1 MAIIDYNDPFILWAS
16 ARTASSAFFFEYV
29 KRNNLTF
36 PENGHEPLNPKDGRV
51 TNNLSVDILDHVIKK
66 YSFKCM
72 VNSHIHKTSVIELK
86 KLKEALPI
94 INHRHIVLYRKD
106 HYARQKSYL
115 FSSVTGIW
123 SKLDIPENK
132 NFSGWLNL
140 SEEEIYWRIN
150 HVIQFETEALN
161 KYVELLNIFDQHE
174 IPYQLIEFEE
184 ACKYIGKDTSQGTKQ
199 YYGEWES
206 AKIKEQLLKLEDH
219 EFYKRL

>member
-36 PENGHEPLNPKDGRV
+36 PEKGHEPLNPKDGKI
-51 TNNLSVDILDHVIKK
+51 TNDLSVDILDLIFKNK
-66 YSFKCM
+66 SFKCM
-72 VNSHIHKTSVIELK
+72 VNSHIHKTSVKELK
-86 KLKEALPI
+86 KLKEALPV
-94 INHRHIVLYRKD
+94 INHKHIVLYRKD

-115 FSSVTGIW
+115 FSSVTDIW
-123 SKLDIPENK
+123 SVHDLKDK
-132 NFSGWLNL
+132 DFSGWLTL
-140 SEEEIYWRIN
+140 SEEEMYWRMN
-150 HVIQFETEALN
+150 HAIMFETEALN
-161 KYVELLNIFDQHE
+161 KYVELLDIFEEYE

-184 ACKYIGKDTSQGTKQ
+184 ACEYIGKDTSQGTKQ

-206 AKIKEQLLKLEDH
+206 AKFKEQLLKLKDH